1 LGNKFGK
8 EKKKEEIF
16 FFFYNE
22 VFLSC
27 VALAHSITL
36 GEGKKHIK
44 SKKVNFLFLFF
55 VFQVSKLNWR
65 YKIKKER
72 KRWAEKKNYTQIFD
86 TTRWRTSQ

>member
-8 EKKKEEIF
+8 EKKGRNFVF
-16 FFFYNE
+16 FNNE

-55 VFQVSKLNWR
+55 CFSSI
-65 YKIKKER
+65 KIKLG
-72 KRWAEKKNYTQIFD
+72 D
-86 TTRWRTSQ
+86 TK